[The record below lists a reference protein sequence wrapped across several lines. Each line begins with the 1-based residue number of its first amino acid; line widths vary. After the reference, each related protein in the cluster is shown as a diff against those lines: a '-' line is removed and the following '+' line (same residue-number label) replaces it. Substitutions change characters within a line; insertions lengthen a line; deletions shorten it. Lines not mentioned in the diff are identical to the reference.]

1 MEDSTTNTIDL
12 SSLIHWGSLFAV
24 VVILY
29 LGK

>member
-12 SSLIHWGSLFAV
+12 SPFIHWGALLAV